1 MRTPTHRRRLL
12 RTGALLAAGALVL
25 TACAGNSGGDA
36 GGAATGDGGGSDEP
50 VTIRWSWWGS
60 DSRHALTQEVID
72 AFEEK
77 YPHITVEAD
86 YTDWTSYFDK
96 LSVAVAGG
104 DAPDVITQ
112 EERFLADY
120 AARGVLADINELDVD
135 TSKIDENVLASGTIE
150 DQLVGVASGVNVY
163 SVVADPQ
170 AFADAGV
177 EMPDDSTWTWDDY
190 VEIANEIS
198 TKSGGAIVGAQDYG
212 FNEPG
217 FSIFAR
223 QRGEQLYTEDGTLGF
238 EPETMAEW
246 WQHSLDLQA
255 GGGTPAAAT
264 SVEIDAA
271 GPEQSLVA
279 TNKGAM
285 AWFWS
290 NQLSA
295 IQSASG
301 RELQLLRVPGEA
313 EGERTGMY
321 FKPAMYYSV
330 SARSEHPEEA
340 ALLVDFLLNDE
351 AAGEILLSD
360 RGLPA
365 NTEVRAAVQDQ
376 FAETDKLAAE
386 FLADLEDE
394 IVDGPAVP
402 PVGAG
407 QVAEIIRRI
416 NQEVLFGSLTPQQ
429 AAEQFIS
436 ETEASIG

>member
-1 MRTPTHRRRLL
+1 MRTPTTRRRLL

-25 TACAGNSGGDA
+25 TACAGTSGDGAGDA
-36 GGAATGDGGGSDEP
+36 STSEGGSDEP

-60 DSRHALTQEVID
+60 DSRHTLTQEVID

-96 LSVAVAGG
+96 LAVGVAGG

-135 TSKIDENVLASGTIE
+135 TSKIDDNVLASGTID

-177 EMPDDSTWTWDDY
+177 ELPDDTTWTWDDY

-198 TKSGGAIVGAQDYG
+198 TKSGGAIRGAQDYG

-246 WQHSLDLQA
+246 WQHSLDLQT
-255 GGGTPAAAT
+255 GGGTPDAAT

-301 RELQLLRVPGEA
+301 RPLQLLRVPGEA

-321 FKPAMYYSV
+321 FKPAMFYSV

-340 ALLVDFLLNDE
+340 ALLVDFLLNDT

-365 NTEVRAAVQDQ
+365 NTDVRAAVQDK

-407 QVAEIIRRI
+407 EVAEIIRRV

-429 AAEQFIS
+429 AAEQFV
-436 ETEASIG
+436 TEVEGSIG